1 MAGLLLYAL
10 YAAPTVCIGVLLKK
24 NIFGLN
30 GFFYKVPILF
40 PSKQRT
46 RYLIIYKR
54 NIPNQKIGKQQ
65 SMPTHRG
72 DSHELDGLGRLD
84 EGHGNTGHLKDNVG
98 GRGEGY
104 DGSEVN

>member
-1 MAGLLLYAL
+1 
-10 YAAPTVCIGVLLKK
+10 
-24 NIFGLN
+24 
-30 GFFYKVPILF
+30 
-40 PSKQRT
+40 
-46 RYLIIYKR
+46 
-54 NIPNQKIGKQQ
+54 
-65 SMPTHRG
+65 MPTHRG